1 MIPAGWAV
9 LWQEPPVWLKDLGNF
24 SPSRLLAMSVG
35 LIALVVVT
43 KYLRRWLVDRLL
55 LRLGVERGV
64 GQAVG
69 TMGRYVIIAVGT
81 LVILRSGGF
90 DLGSLAVLAGAFSL
104 GVGFGLQTIIHNFV
118 SGLIILMER
127 PIKEGDRIEL
137 HGVTG
142 TVTRISIR
150 STLVVT
156 NDNIDYV
163 IPNSELIS
171 GVVINWTQSDRS
183 VRFLLPVGVSYEADP
198 QVVKRVL
205 LEVAD
210 ANPGVLKAPRPDVL
224 FTGFG
229 DSSMDFQLR
238 VWTRD
243 FTDRPGVLRSDLYF
257 AIHHRFREE
266 GIEIPFPQRVV
277 HLRGPRAAAPTDPV

>member
-1 MIPAGWAV
+1 MIPLG
-9 LWQEPPVWLKDLGNF
+9 LLLLNPETPDWLRDLGSF
-24 SPSRLLAMSVG
+24 SPTRLLG
-35 LIALVVVT
+35 LSAALIILVVVT
-43 KYLRRWLVDRLL
+43 KYIRRWLVDRLL
-55 LRLGVERGV
+55 LKMGVERGV
-64 GQAVG
+64 GQAMG

-81 LVILRSGGF
+81 LLILRLGGF

-127 PIKEGDRIEL
+127 PIKEGDRIEI

-142 TVTRISIR
+142 TVARISIR

-163 IPNSELIS
+163 IPNSDLIS

-183 VRFLLPVGVSYEADP
+183 VRFILPVGVSYEADP
-198 QVVKRVL
+198 AQVKAAL
-205 LEVAD
+205 LEVAREH
-210 ANPGVLKAPRPDVL
+210 AGVLQVPGPDVL
-224 FTGFG
+224 FAGFG
-229 DSSMDFQLR
+229 DSSMDFHLR

-243 FTDRPGVLRSDLYF
+243 FTDRPGVLRSDIYF
-257 AIHHRFREE
+257 AIHRRFREH
-266 GIEIPFPQRVV
+266 GIEIPFPQRVLHFKGTGAV
-277 HLRGPRAAAPTDPV
+277 NPSDLM

>member
-1 MIPAGWAV
+1 MSLGVLDPTVPAWWEG
-9 LWQEPPVWLKDLGNF
+9 LGSF
-24 SPSRLLAMSVG
+24 SPSRLFALTVA
-35 LIALVVVT
+35 LILLVLVT
-43 KYLRRWLVDRLL
+43 KVLRRWLVEHLL
-55 LRLGVERGV
+55 ARMGVERGV

-69 TMGRYVIIAVGT
+69 TMGRYVVIAVGT
-81 LVILRSGGF
+81 LFILRVGGF
-90 DLGSLAVLAGAFSL
+90 DLGSLAVMAGAFSL

-127 PIKEGDRIEL
+127 PIKEGDRIAL

-142 TVTRISIR
+142 TVARISIR

-156 NDNIDYV
+156 NENIDYV

-183 VRFLLPVGVSYEADP
+183 VRFSIPVGVSYEADP
-198 QVVKRVL
+198 VQVKAAL
-205 LEVAD
+205 LGVA
-210 ANPGVLKAPRPDVL
+210 AEHPGLLKTPAPDVL

-229 DSSMDFQLR
+229 DSSLDFELR
-238 VWTRD
+238 VWTQD
-243 FTDRPGVLRSDLYF
+243 FTDRPGVLHSDLNF
-257 AIHHRFREE
+257 AIHRRFRET

-277 HLRGPRAAAPTDPV
+277 HLKGSGSQEPGDLG